1 MREKLKIG
9 LHVDHV
15 LEPFVGGIR
24 VELDP
29 LRHDAL
35 GVHVGGP
42 DQERVVLLTLSVKKF
57 NGEAIRIGVKHATI
71 VPRKILRDLVVALA
85 LSRQR
90 HGSSTQF
97 ERSKCVPARFL
108 RVCPFRSVKTGESE
122 GVGSQGI
129 HRLDGLH
136 DSRRFVAPLQ
146 VGLDAGRDEGDA
158 ATHREVKSPATQPEG
173 WVWLCSSG
181 FVFVACRAAL
191 SRAIVAAA
199 K

>member
-15 LEPFVGGIR
+15 LESFVGGIR

-35 GVHVGGP
+35 CVHVGGP
-42 DQERVVLLTLSVKKF
+42 DQERVVLLTFSVKKF
-57 NGEAIRIGVKHATI
+57 NGEAIRVGVKHATI
-71 VPRKILRDLVVALA
+71 VPRKILRDPVVALA

-97 ERSKCVPARFL
+97 ERFKCVPARFL
-108 RVCPFRSVKTGESE
+108 RFRPFRSVKTGEAD
-122 GVGSQGI
+122 GVGAQGI
-129 HRLDGLH
+129 HRLEGLH
-136 DSRRFVAPLQ
+136 DSRRFAAPLQ

-158 ATHREVKSPATQPEG
+158 ATRPQVKSPATQSEV
-173 WVWLCSSG
+173 WAWLCTSG
-181 FVFVACRAAL
+181 FVFVACRASL
-191 SRAIVAAA
+191 SRALVADA